1 MNKIT
6 PLLFVTLL
14 LIPPMVASADLQES
28 LQNGKKIYH
37 DYCSVCHGDK
47 GDGQSFVRN
56 VIKIP
61 PLDFTDKKL
70 VDQFS
75 VERMRWA
82 ILLGKPGTAM
92 PSWRF
97 DLTALQISDVITYI
111 QKELM
116 GLELEEPVSPE
127 AAIYK

>member
-1 MNKIT
+1 MNKIASLLL
-6 PLLFVTLL
+6 LLFLFPV
-14 LIPPMVASADLQES
+14 IASGGLQES
-28 LQNGKKIYH
+28 LKNGKEIYH
-37 DYCSVCHGDK
+37 AYCSVCHGDK

-56 VIKIP
+56 VIKTP

-70 VDQFS
+70 ADQFS

-92 PSWRF
+92 PAWRF
-97 DLTALQISDVITYI
+97 DLTLLQVSDVITYI
-111 QKELM
+111 RKEIM
-116 GLELEEPVSPE
+116 GLELTEPVSPE